1 MHDGIFLLSN
11 SIKSSCFDM
20 FFFINLSGVTNQRGN
35 DKSSLSKQSFS
46 EQNSPVQ
53 KANLPSKHH
62 TSITKEQEENDQ
74 QNECFK
80 REAKPDTTSDAMSFL
95 ASLSWQNTPKEGNQM
110 KDTQNSLYREE
121 GEGLLSDNDEDEFAA
136 LSVERGKPNSDKRE
150 IREEKLLSFNDDESE
165 TNEKDSFDIDKN
177 EDENPKIF
185 DPFAEFD
192 SFNLNSE
199 VGSKEKTNSTKTEQE
214 FTLDGFTDNSK
225 VDFQAKEDVTNLDFM
240 FDSLPPQKDKPDT
253 KSTKEEDMFDPLN
266 ENSSSTGD
274 VNLLG
279 SWDIHN
285 VQDSVP
291 TWSIPRNHSASNI
304 HQSSSASNIQH
315 MAGLNNTSIPRNNS
329 GPFTVNP
336 QQPAYGQS
344 RSGNNSPITTGHSA
358 RGISSNVAADPF
370 AELGNTFN

>member
-1 MHDGIFLLSN
+1 MT
-11 SIKSSCFDM
+11 C
-20 FFFINLSGVTNQRGN
+20 FFFINLLGVTNQRGN

-53 KANLPSKHH
+53 KPNLPNKHH

-80 REAKPDTTSDAMSFL
+80 REAKSDTTSDAMSFL

-110 KDTQNSLYREE
+110 KDTQDSLYREE

-136 LSVERGKPNSDKRE
+136 LSVERGKPNSDRRE

-165 TNEKDSFDIDKN
+165 TNEKDSFDFDKN

-225 VDFQAKEDVTNLDFM
+225 VDFQAKADVTNLDFM
-240 FDSLPPQKDKPDT
+240 FDSLPPRKDKPDT
-253 KSTKEEDMFDPLN
+253 KRTKEEDMFDPLN

-285 VQDSVP
+285 VKDSVP